1 MASRLLLS
9 RDRRVAETAEAQ
21 EIGFSADDASLTT
34 VADAVE
40 QVLTNS
46 CAWHAW
52 WGGSYA
58 TVDEAAEDVSIKLNR
73 EFLKQTIGADE
84 LNRLG
89 LEVEAGRLPL
99 QDYFIAGQRG
109 GQIRPDLSFEDYR
122 KEVAKV
128 RQAEMGSMDGFGAEI
143 QDAAMAMREAKRRGD
158 PAMMR
163 AALAQLDGMMGGAE
177 VAPGGEWPTP

>member
-128 RQAEMGSMDGFGAEI
+128 RQAEMGSMDGFGVEI
-143 QDAAMAMREAKRRGD
+143 QDAVMAMREAKRRGD
-158 PAMMR
+158 LAMMK
-163 AALAQLDGMMGGAE
+163 AAQAQLDSMMSDG
-177 VAPGGEWPTP
+177 